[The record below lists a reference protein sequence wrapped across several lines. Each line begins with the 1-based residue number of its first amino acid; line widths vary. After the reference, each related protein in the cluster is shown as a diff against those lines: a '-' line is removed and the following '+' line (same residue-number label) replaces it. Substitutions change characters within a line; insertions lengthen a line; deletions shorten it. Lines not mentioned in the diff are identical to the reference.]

1 MSGLEVGMPLFSRR
15 APSQGDALRLPAQLR
30 ILPGGVS
37 TVTVMTMFMLVN
49 RRLGRIQAKSTL
61 SSTDAAEFPGGDTI
75 FGFVGKCRSMQIDQF
90 LFALALIAALS
101 WSGIAFAEDKST
113 STEEL
118 AKAAQNP
125 VADMISLPFQF
136 NTNFGY
142 GPDKETQEVINIQ
155 PVVPISLSPDW
166 NLITRTIVPVLS
178 QPQLYPDS
186 NRTFGLGDTTVSA
199 FLSPAHSGKFI
210 WGVGPAVL
218 LPTATDDDLGSGK
231 WGAGPSAVGLIMDGP
246 WVYGALVNNIW
257 SFAGDTSR
265 KDVNQM
271 TLQPF
276 LNYNFKEGWY
286 ASSSPLVTANWMA
299 EDDNRWTLPVGG
311 SFGRVFRVGKQPIN
325 AQLGAYYNVIAPDDV
340 GPQWQIRA
348 QLQFLFPKK

>member
-1 MSGLEVGMPLFSRR
+1 
-15 APSQGDALRLPAQLR
+15 
-30 ILPGGVS
+30 
-37 TVTVMTMFMLVN
+37 MTMFTLVN
-49 RRLGRIQAKSTL
+49 RPLGRIQADTPL
-61 SSTDAAEFPGGDTI
+61 SDTDAPEFAWLDARFRIGR
-75 FGFVGKCRSMQIDQF
+75 KCPPIQINPP
-90 LFALALIAALS
+90 LFALALIAGLS
-101 WSGIAFAEDKST
+101 WSGIAFAEDKPT

-142 GPDKETQEVINIQ
+142 GPYNETQEVINIQ

-166 NLITRTIVPVLS
+166 NLITRTIVPVIS
-178 QPQLYPDS
+178 QPQLYPDD

-199 FLSPAHSGKFI
+199 FLSPAHSGRFI
-210 WGVGPAVL
+210 WGLGPAVL

-265 KDVNQM
+265 TDVNQM

-276 LNYNFKEGWY
+276 VNYNFKEGWY

-311 SFGRVFRVGKQPIN
+311 AFGRVFRVGKQPIN
-325 AQLGAYYNVIAPDDV
+325 AQVGAYYNVIAPDDV

>member
-1 MSGLEVGMPLFSRR
+1 
-15 APSQGDALRLPAQLR
+15 
-30 ILPGGVS
+30 
-37 TVTVMTMFMLVN
+37 MLVN
-49 RRLGRIQAKSTL
+49 RLPGRFRAEKTSP
-61 SSTDAAEFPGGDTI
+61 SATDAAKSRRLGAIIVGDVSCGAARI
-75 FGFVGKCRSMQIDQF
+75 ARFAARS
-90 LFALALIAALS
+90 ALLAVLS
-101 WSGIAFAEDKST
+101 GSATARAEDGPT
-113 STEEL
+113 STEAL

-125 VADMISLPFQF
+125 VADMISVPFQF

-142 GPDKETQEVINIQ
+142 GPYSETQEVINIQ
-155 PVVPISLSPDW
+155 PVIPISLSPDW
-166 NLITRTIVPVLS
+166 NLITRTIVPVIS
-178 QPQLYPDS
+178 QPRLEPDS

-218 LPTATDDDLGSGK
+218 LPTATDHDLGSGK

-257 SFAGDTSR
+257 SFAGESGR

-276 LNYNFKEGWY
+276 VNYNFKDGWY
-286 ASSSPLVTANWMA
+286 LSSSPLVTANWIA
-299 EDDNRWTLPVGG
+299 DRDDRWTLPVGG
-311 SFGRVFRVGKQPIN
+311 AFGRVFRVGKQPIN
-325 AQLGAYYNVIAPDDV
+325 AQIGAYYNVIAPDDV

>member
-1 MSGLEVGMPLFSRR
+1 MR
-15 APSQGDALRLPAQLR
+15 
-30 ILPGGVS
+30 
-37 TVTVMTMFMLVN
+37 TN
-49 RRLGRIQAKSTL
+49 RSLL
-61 SSTDAAEFPGGDTI
+61 
-75 FGFVGKCRSMQIDQF
+75 
-90 LFALALIAALS
+90 ALALIAVLS
-101 WSGIAFAEDKST
+101 CPGISFAEDKST

-142 GPDKETQEVINIQ
+142 GPYNETQEVINIQ
-155 PVVPISLSPDW
+155 PVIPISLSPDW
-166 NLITRTIVPVLS
+166 NLITRTIVPVIS

-257 SFAGDTSR
+257 SFAGDSSR

-276 LNYNFKEGWY
+276 VNYNFKDGWY

-299 EDDNRWTLPVGG
+299 ENDNRWTLPVGG
-311 SFGRVFRVGKQPIN
+311 AFGRVFRLGKQPIN
-325 AQLGAYYNVIAPDDV
+325 AQVGAYYNVIAPDDV